1 MFNWKEI
8 LSLLISITCCREFE
22 RVKRSSHRA
31 QPLARNCGLKNLILG
46 IEMDFSFCKYLAYD
60 SARSVFKLYW
70 IGSSSPYSCHAI
82 TPSGEIQ
89 SVNCLAYL
97 PVLCTQFAPLSLP
110 SNPNSSEK
118 WQTTASTG
126 KQQIKGRAM
135 SSQSSL

>member
-8 LSLLISITCCREFE
+8 LSLLISLTCCREFE
-22 RVKRSSHRA
+22 REAKQSSCSVIDEKLWT
-31 QPLARNCGLKNLILG
+31 QESTTGNKDGLQFLQ
-46 IEMDFSFCKYLAYD
+46 YLAYD

-97 PVLCTQFAPLSLP
+97 PVLCTQFAPLSFS
-110 SNPNSSEK
+110 SNPNSSGK